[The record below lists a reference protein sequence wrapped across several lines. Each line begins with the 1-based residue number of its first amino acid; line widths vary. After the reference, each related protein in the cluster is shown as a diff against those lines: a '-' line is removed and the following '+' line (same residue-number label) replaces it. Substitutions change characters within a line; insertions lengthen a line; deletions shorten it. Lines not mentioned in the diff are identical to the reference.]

1 MGGPLSSWKHTLGGV
16 ATFGLVALLHPHV
29 SVAASLA
36 VPRVMGPTFG
46 GQIHRVFF
54 HGHSGRGISY
64 YCYPRNYWWF
74 YRPYTTA
81 NDGYARLHAVLPLP
95 AASLSGRWRNEIE
108 ISLNYRFLANSLRH
122 LTAGR

>member
-1 MGGPLSSWKHTLGGV
+1 MGGPLSSWKHTLGCV

-81 NDGYARLHAVLPLP
+81 NDGYARCMPYFHYPPQA
-95 AASLSGRWRNEIE
+95 
-108 ISLNYRFLANSLRH
+108 YRGGGAMK
-122 LTAGR
+122 

>member
-1 MGGPLSSWKHTLGGV
+1 MSSWKHALGGV
-16 ATFGLVALLHPHV
+16 ATFGLVASLHPDV
-29 SVAASLA
+29 SVAASLT
-36 VPRVMGPTFG
+36 VPRVMGSTFG

-81 NDGYARLHAVLPLP
+81 NDGYARCMPYFHYPLQ
-95 AASLSGRWRNEIE
+95 SNRGGGDG
-108 ISLNYRFLANSLRH
+108 H
-122 LTAGR
+122 MK